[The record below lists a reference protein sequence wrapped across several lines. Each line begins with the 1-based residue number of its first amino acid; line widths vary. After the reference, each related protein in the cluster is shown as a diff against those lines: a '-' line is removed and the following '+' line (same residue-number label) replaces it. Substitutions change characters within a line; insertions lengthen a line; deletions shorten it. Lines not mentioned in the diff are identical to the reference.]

1 MIRKEWIG
9 EAGKCIAFA
18 CLLFFIAVFVL
29 MISRDMEHLELFCDK
44 LGLILGGYILGV
56 AAVRLISGLPL
67 VKKIGEWCGILF
79 HGFASVYWIGL
90 LSLLCSIVGESLE
103 AYIRYIF
110 IANVLVLAGVYVGR
124 YLYLRRVA
132 QEMNRGRSVKN
143 FVLLE
148 DLERRPKNEDEFME
162 WVEDYCKKSGLDY
175 EVLQYGIPS
184 LIVMVGVR
192 YRVQVTEYCSMASGI
207 VPAMEFTVL

>member
-18 CLLFFIAVFVL
+18 CLLFFSAVFVL

-184 LIVMVGVR
+184 LIVMDGVR